1 MLHNRSMGSY
11 LFVPISQIG
20 INSLI
25 NLTTNMKYDNDINSN
40 NNDINYIYYFLFCY
54 INEQHYSRYTQ

>member
-1 MLHNRSMGSY
+1 MGSY
-11 LFVPISQIG
+11 LFVPISLIV

-54 INEQHYSRYTQ
+54 INEQHYSRSTQ